1 MANHEEG
8 GYIIFLQRD
17 NMYSYLFRKIT
28 KLLAALS
35 GDVVIEAS
43 HHERL
48 VKLARIGFKLPV
60 LIEISSEKESK
71 LIELIIN
78 SNSQIGADL
87 ICLHRL
93 NYKQNGY
100 FVEFGG
106 YDGIAHS
113 NTLLLEEY
121 FNWTGILAE
130 PSQNLFSQLM
140 QNRPNCRLDNSCIT
154 GTSKS
159 HTRFVEC
166 IDGELSTQAKYLKEG
181 SLAERRVKH
190 KTYNVPTLSLKDLLD
205 KHSAPRHIDFLSI
218 DVEGGEIEILEG
230 FDFSSYSFSM
240 IAVEHGWTDS
250 ENKID
255 QILSK
260 HGYTRQLEGLSK
272 IDAWYFQKPERETTQ
287 N

>member
-1 MANHEEG
+1 MNH
-8 GYIIFLQRD
+8 
-17 NMYSYLFRKIT
+17 YLLRKIT
-28 KLLAALS
+28 KFLAGLS
-35 GDVVIEAS
+35 GDVVIEAN

-48 VKLARIGFKLPV
+48 VNLARMGFKLPV
-60 LIEISSEKESK
+60 LREVSSEEESQ

-93 NYKQNGY
+93 NYKQDGY

-130 PSQNLFSQLM
+130 ASRNFFSELTK
-140 QNRPNCRLDNSCIT
+140 NRPNCRLENSCIT

-159 HTRFVEC
+159 HSRFVEC
-166 IDGELSTQAKYLKEG
+166 IDGELSTQAKYLKQG
-181 SLAERRVKH
+181 SLAERRVKK
-190 KTYNVPTLSLKDLLD
+190 KTYDVPTLSLKDLLD

-218 DVEGGEIEILEG
+218 DVEGGETEILEG

-250 ENKID
+250 EDKMD
-255 QILSK
+255 QILGK
-260 HGYTRQLEGLSK
+260 NGYTRQLEGLSK
-272 IDAWYFQKPERETTQ
+272 IDAWYFQKTEKGTNQ